1 MLPLTRGGSRNLT
14 RNFVIF
20 WKFLPFFDYVEMF
33 QVEMLLQEPRLADL
47 KALHADSLIAT

>member
-47 KALHADSLIAT
+47 KALHTDSLIAT